1 MKSEEEMCSDANDT
15 KEIYKSKNYGVF
27 FLEREECLFSFFD

>member
-1 MKSEEEMCSDANDT
+1 MKSEEEMCSDANDI
-15 KEIYKSKNYGVF
+15 KEIYKSKSNGF